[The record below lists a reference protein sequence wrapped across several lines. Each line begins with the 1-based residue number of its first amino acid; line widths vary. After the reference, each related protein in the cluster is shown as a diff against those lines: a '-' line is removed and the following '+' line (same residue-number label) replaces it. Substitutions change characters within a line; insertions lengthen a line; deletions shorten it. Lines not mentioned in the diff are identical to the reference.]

1 VKSFL
6 GQIIGGVA
14 GIALASYLVPGVH
27 YDGNFITLLL
37 IGLILGILNFF
48 IKPVLEVI
56 TFPLR
61 LLTLN
66 LFSIVIMM
74 GLVWIADV
82 LFVPPY
88 FEIIGISAL
97 FWTALIVWFMS
108 IIFETSLAN
117 INTSKN

>member
-1 VKSFL
+1 MKSFF

-14 GIALASYLVPGVH
+14 GIALASYLVKGVH
-27 YDGNFITLLL
+27 YDGNLITLLL

-66 LFSIVIMM
+66 LFSLVIMM
-74 GLVWIADV
+74 GLVWITDV
-82 LFVPPY
+82 IFIPPY
-88 FEIIGISAL
+88 FEITGIGAL
-97 FWTALIVWFMS
+97 FWTALIVWIMS
-108 IIFETSLAN
+108 IVFDTTLAN

>member
-1 VKSFL
+1 VKSLL

-14 GIALASYLVPGVH
+14 GIALASYLVKGVH

-37 IGLILGILNFF
+37 VGLILGILNFF
-48 IKPVLEVI
+48 IKPALEAI

-74 GLVWIADV
+74 GLVWLADV
-82 LFVPPY
+82 VFAPAR
-88 FEIIGISAL
+88 FEITGIGAL
-97 FWTALIVWFMS
+97 FWTALAVWFMS
-108 IIFETSLAN
+108 IVFDTSLAG
-117 INTSKN
+117 INHSKN

>member
-1 VKSFL
+1 VKSFF

-14 GIALASYLVPGVH
+14 GIALASYLVKGVH
-27 YDGNFITLLL
+27 YDGNLITLLL

-66 LFSIVIMM
+66 LFSLVIMM
-74 GLVWIADV
+74 GLVWITDV
-82 LFVPPY
+82 IFIPPY
-88 FEIIGISAL
+88 FEITGIGAL
-97 FWTALIVWFMS
+97 FWTALIVWIMS
-108 IIFETSLAN
+108 IVFDTTLAN
-117 INTSKN
+117 LNTSKN